1 MSLDDKVMEVLQELK
16 YAIKTESAIIDRN
29 GGLMYSDFSYGF
41 HANEIFGVM
50 SATML
55 GAAKSITAECRK
67 GVPKK
72 IIIQTGNAHI
82 IIAHAGST
90 AMLMCLIDAIRDME
104 RTLDEIDKAAQR
116 IKELMQYT

>member
-1 MSLDDKVMEVLQELK
+1 MSVDDEVKEILQELK
-16 YAIKTESAIIDRN
+16 SAIRTESAIINRD
-29 GGLMYSDFSYGF
+29 GGLVFSDFSYGF

-67 GVPKK
+67 GLPKK

-82 IIAHAGST
+82 IIANAGSR
-90 AMLMCLIDAIRDME
+90 ALLMCLIDAIRDME
-104 RTLDEIDKAAQR
+104 RTLNEIDKAAER
-116 IKELMQYT
+116 IKQIM